1 MTDYAKFCGLFK
13 LHNDIVLEDCSF
25 IINMWVFSI
34 MIKFVSMKWLKAI
47 LNFKKIEKP
56 KDPSIN
62 FIENLHAEFVFK
74 FKFK

>member
-34 MIKFVSMKWLKAI
+34 MIKFVSKKWLNAI
-47 LNFKKIEKP
+47 LNFKKLE
-56 KDPSIN
+56 
-62 FIENLHAEFVFK
+62 
-74 FKFK
+74 